1 MYSRTDDG
9 GIEMQILGAAG
20 STSNAN
26 SRLSTTGGFAGIDAQ
41 SARRAPNS
49 SNEIS
54 QANSAMSFECG
65 GDQLTSTIDLKVDV
79 HRKNSSESSDSLTEQ
94 CSGGIDQNGNKK
106 ASHLSSSVQTQNAEV
121 CQTVDYRRKSMK
133 TKSKSE
139 DASATT
145 TNIIKEGGIGSDLMT
160 RSEERR
166 DKFVDMENS
175 GGNRCESH
183 KRRMR
188 WKLQR
193 QASQSVATCQPS
205 LVPNTNTENELNF
218 RRSTSSRLQRHRSSD
233 SNDERRRHHRSHHHG
248 LFNPGSTLQSMP
260 TEMIYMNS
268 SMSAIQL
275 PTASMSSG
283 SSTKQPT
290 DPVDKLNSESESDD
304 DDGDDEERDDDR
316 NGDDKFKNSEN
327 GVYTVF
333 EFRKRCIHRFR
344 GEKQQSVADTAYT
357 DFDDEMGAV
366 GGAQPSTS
374 STATTATTT
383 TTNTKSEDSGC
394 PSSDCEQASASSKDM
409 LLSREQ
415 KPVPSDRHS
424 GEFVYMEPIV
434 SSATE
439 ASAKTEDDDNDG
451 DDNDGDDN
459 GVKAI
464 FAPIPTK
471 RQSEESKGAIPKT
484 HLCHYDH
491 AEEST
496 SAAAVAATEAS
507 GALMVSGTNESENQK
522 KKSLRRS
529 FSSLSIRS
537 GCDPMAVEV
546 FRQLYEEM
554 LDEERQTSQLV
565 VI

>member
-1 MYSRTDDG
+1 
-9 GIEMQILGAAG
+9 MQILGTAG

-49 SNEIS
+49 SNEMS

-65 GDQLTSTIDLKVDV
+65 GDQMTSTIDLKVDV

-94 CSGGIDQNGNKK
+94 CSGGIDPNGSKK
-106 ASHLSSSVQTQNAEV
+106 SSHLSSSVQTQNAEV

-139 DASATT
+139 DASATA
-145 TNIIKEGGIGSDLMT
+145 TNIIKEGGGIGSDLMT

-175 GGNRCESH
+175 AGNRCESH

-193 QASQSVATCQPS
+193 QASQSVATCPSS
-205 LVPNTNTENELNF
+205 LVPNTNIENELNF

-248 LFNPGSTLQSMP
+248 LFNPGSALQSMP

-275 PTASMSSG
+275 PTASMGSG
-283 SSTKQPT
+283 SSTNKQPT

-304 DDGDDEERDDDR
+304 DDGDDDERDDEGD
-316 NGDDKFKNSEN
+316 GDDKFKNSEN

-344 GEKQQSVADTAYT
+344 AEKQQTVADTAYT

-434 SSATE
+434 SSAAE
-439 ASAKTEDDDNDG
+439 ASAKAEDDGNDG
-451 DDNDGDDN
+451 DDNVD
-459 GVKAI
+459 KAI
-464 FAPIPTK
+464 FATTSTK

-491 AEEST
+491 TDEST
-496 SAAAVAATEAS
+496 SAAAVAAAEASGAS

-554 LDEERQTSQLV
+554 LEEERQTSQ
-565 VI
+565 